1 MLCVVCSSKINTLM
15 KHIFNVF
22 LLLLPL
28 IGFCINP
35 TSYVAFQAKGRSFC
49 VASKSKVTPILVSK
63 DDNKGV
69 IRATS
74 DLQSDVERVTGRKP
88 QLLNELSQ
96 QETLIIVGTLGKNQ
110 WIDALVAQKKI
121 DVQNLKGK
129 WETFVIQTLENP
141 FPNVKKALV
150 IVGSDRRGTIYG
162 IYDLSEQMG
171 VSPWHFW
178 ADVPTAKHDEIYVS
192 NGKYSDGEP
201 KVKYRGIFLNDEAP
215 CLAGWTKEKNGGFN
229 QKLYT
234 SIFELILRLKGNY
247 LWPAMWGN
255 AFHVDDPMNPV
266 LADEYGV
273 VIGTSH
279 HEPLMR
285 AHDEWRRFGKG
296 KWDYTTN
303 DSTLRAFWKKS
314 TQERYQY
321 DNIFTVGMRGDGD
334 EPMSQATATA
344 LLEKIVGDQRKI
356 MEEVSGK
363 PASEKPQLWA
373 LYKEVQDYYDKGM
386 RVPDDITLLLCD
398 DNWGNIRKLP
408 NLTEKPRKGGYG
420 IYYHFD
426 YVGGP
431 RNYKWVNTNPLPRI
445 WEQMNLAYQYK
456 AREIWIVNVGDLKPM
471 EFPISFF
478 LDYAWNPEA
487 WTLDKLPTY
496 SKTWAKAT
504 FGEKYAS
511 EIATYLDKYAKYN
524 ARVKP
529 ELLNANTY
537 SLEGENNEWTSVLN
551 DYKALAKAAEETYQK
566 IEPAY
571 KDAYYQLVLYPI
583 LACAN
588 LNEMYFA
595 QAKNQQAANA
605 KWASTNAW
613 ADKVEELFKKD
624 QELSDY
630 FNQSLAGG
638 KWNHFADQTH
648 IGYTYWQQPNK
659 NAVPKVTRLAPDEA
673 TKEET
678 KTSEQKLK
686 LTYPTDFKGFIESN
700 GIVSVE
706 ADHYS
711 RAINMGKVQWKVIP
725 DIGRTGNG
733 ISIFPVDIP
742 SIELT
747 AQSPRLEYD
756 MFWSKEGEAT
766 VQIIASP
773 TLDFNNYKGLHLA
786 ISIDDEKPQTID
798 MHADKSQREWER
810 MVARN
815 AKYITHKLRINGT
828 GKHTL
833 KIWAIDPAII
843 LQKIIVS
850 TVDIPK
856 THLGPEESF
865 RGK

>member
-1 MLCVVCSSKINTLM
+1 M

-28 IGFCINP
+28 TGFCINP
-35 TSYVAFQAKGRSFC
+35 TSYVAFQAKGKSFC
-49 VASKSKVTPILVSK
+49 VASKSKVAPILVSK

-88 QLLNELSQ
+88 QLLNELTKHD
-96 QETLIIVGTLGKNQ
+96 EVIIVGTLGKNQ

-129 WETFVIQTLENP
+129 WETFIIQTLENP

-178 ADVPTAKHDEIYVS
+178 ADVPTAKHDEIYVN

-356 MEEVSGK
+356 IEEVSGK

-373 LYKEVQDYYDKGM
+373 LYKEVQEYYDKGM

-408 NLTEKPRKGGYG
+408 NLTEKTRKGGYG

-496 SKTWAKAT
+496 SKTWAKANL
-504 FGEKYAS
+504 GEKYAS

-551 DYKALAKAAEETYQK
+551 DYKALAKAAEATYQK

-678 KTSEQKLK
+678 KTSEQKPK
-686 LTYPTDFKGFIESN
+686 LTYPADFKGFIESN
-700 GIVSVE
+700 GIVSIE

-711 RAINMGKVQWKVIP
+711 RAINMDKVQWKVIP

-742 SIELT
+742 SIDLT

-786 ISIDDEKPQTID
+786 ISLDDEKPQIID
-798 MHADKSQREWER
+798 MHADKSQREWDR
-810 MVARN
+810 MVSRN
-815 AKYITHKLRINGT
+815 AKYITHKLKVNGT

-833 KIWAIDPAII
+833 KIWAIDPSII

-856 THLGPEESF
+856 THLGPEESAIV
-865 RGK
+865 K

>member
-1 MLCVVCSSKINTLM
+1 M

-28 IGFCINP
+28 AGFCINP
-35 TSYVAFQAKGRSFC
+35 TSYVTFQAKEKSFC

-88 QLLNELSQ
+88 QLLNQLSQ
-96 QETLIIVGTLGKNQ
+96 QETLIIVGTLGKNP

-178 ADVPTAKHDEIYVS
+178 ADVPTAKHDEIYVA

-356 MEEVSGK
+356 IEEVSGK

-373 LYKEVQDYYDKGM
+373 LYKEVQEYYDKGM

-504 FGEKYAS
+504 FGEKYAN
-511 EIATYLDKYAKYN
+511 EIASYLDKYAKYN

-566 IEPAY
+566 IAPAY

-605 KWASTNAW
+605 KWTSTNAW
-613 ADKVEELFKKD
+613 ADKVEALFKKD

-659 NAVPKVTRLAPDEA
+659 NAVPKVTRLAADEA

-678 KTSEQKLK
+678 KTSEQKTK
-686 LTYPTDFKGFIESN
+686 LAYPVGFKGFIENN
-700 GIVSVE
+700 GIVSME

-711 RAINMGKVQWKVIP
+711 RAINMGKIQWKVIP

-733 ISIFPVDIP
+733 ISIFPVNIP
-742 SIELT
+742 SIDLT
-747 AQSPRLEYD
+747 AQSPHLEYD
-756 MFWSKEGEAT
+756 MFWSKEGEAI
-766 VQIIASP
+766 VQIIVSP

-786 ISIDDEKPQTID
+786 ISLDNEKPQVID
-798 MHADKSQREWER
+798 MHADKSQREWEKT
-810 MVARN
+810 VARN
-815 AKYITHKLRINGT
+815 AKYITHKLKINGI

-833 KIWAIDPAII
+833 KVWAIDPTII
-843 LQKIIVS
+843 LQKIVIS
-850 TVDIPK
+850 TGDIPK
-856 THLGPEESF
+856 THLGPVESVK
-865 RGK
+865 R

>member
-1 MLCVVCSSKINTLM
+1 M

-28 IGFCINP
+28 TGFCINP

-178 ADVPTAKHDEIYVS
+178 ADVPTAKHDEIYVN

-551 DYKALAKAAEETYQK
+551 DYKVLAKAAEDTYQK

-624 QELSDY
+624 QALSDY

-659 NAVPKVTRLAPDEA
+659 NAVPKVTRLATDEA

-678 KTSEQKLK
+678 KTSEQKSK
-686 LTYPTDFKGFIESN
+686 LTYPADFKGFLENS
-700 GIVSVE
+700 GIVSME

-766 VQIIASP
+766 VQLIASP

-786 ISIDDEKPQTID
+786 ISLDDEKPQVID

-856 THLGPEESF
+856 THLGPEESTIV
-865 RGK
+865 K

>member
-1 MLCVVCSSKINTLM
+1 M

-28 IGFCINP
+28 TGFCINP

-178 ADVPTAKHDEIYVS
+178 ADVPTAKHDEIYVN

-551 DYKALAKAAEETYQK
+551 DYKALAKAAEDTYQK

-624 QELSDY
+624 QALSDY

-686 LTYPTDFKGFIESN
+686 LTYPADFKGFLENS
-700 GIVSVE
+700 GIVSME

-773 TLDFNNYKGLHLA
+773 TLDFNNYKGLHVA
-786 ISIDDEKPQTID
+786 ISLDDEKPQTID

-856 THLGPEESF
+856 THLGPEESTIV
-865 RGK
+865 K